1 MPRPEDPLGVQAAAE
16 ATARHVPRSGEER
29 ESEEIAAEATA
40 RYILRSG
47 EGRES
52 AEMPDGLRFLREKE
66 QEQDRVL
73 KLSYATWLRRS
84 LAAQLLVA
92 DGGLIAYA
100 WAGKTWN
107 LVPLVINIW
116 LAATVVQVVGIV
128 LVVTRHLFPQR
139 DQVVTSAQNRMGRA

>member
-1 MPRPEDPLGVQAAAE
+1 MSRAEDPLGVQAAAE
-16 ATARHVPRSGEER
+16 ASVRQILQSGEE
-29 ESEEIAAEATA
+29 
-40 RYILRSG
+40 
-47 EGRES
+47 RES

-66 QEQDRVL
+66 LEQDRVL

-92 DGGLIAYA
+92 DGVFIVYA
-100 WAGKTWN
+100 WAGKNWN
-107 LVPLVINIW
+107 LEPLVINIW

-139 DQVVTSAQNRMGRA
+139 DQIVATSSQPDG

>member
-1 MPRPEDPLGVQAAAE
+1 MSRAEHQLGVQAAAE
-16 ATARHVPRSGEER
+16 ATARHILQSGEE
-29 ESEEIAAEATA
+29 
-40 RYILRSG
+40 
-47 EGRES
+47 RES

-92 DGGLIAYA
+92 DGVFIVYA
-100 WAGKTWN
+100 WAGKNWN
-107 LVPLVINIW
+107 LEPLVINIW

-139 DQVVTSAQNRMGRA
+139 DYVVTARSQPDG

>member
-1 MPRPEDPLGVQAAAE
+1 MSGLEDPIGVQAAAE
-16 ATARHVPRSGEER
+16 ATARQ
-29 ESEEIAAEATA
+29 
-40 RYILRSG
+40 ILRSG
-47 EGRES
+47 KERES

-92 DGGLIAYA
+92 DGVFIVYA
-100 WAGKTWN
+100 WAGKDWN
-107 LVPLVINIW
+107 LEPLVINSW

-139 DQVVTSAQNRMGRA
+139 DRVIAATSGPEG